1 MKWKPEMDRAELPKT
16 EPLKQL
22 TDLMREVQQQDV
34 CDMEVNLIEVMRQEL
49 ETLVG
54 CLSAEEDD
62 VEDIE
67 MSGGELRDGSEG
79 EEQEPMTDGEQR
91 EGSATVNAG
100 YSKRDPEQSKETL
113 MRLHVKLGHLGVKE
127 LIRALKHGR
136 ASELTIQEARR
147 IRCDVCAENVQP
159 ELPRPAVPHQVL
171 NFSERLGLVILSLP
185 HWDGFTKSVKCV
197 NIACHGTLFSDDHTA
212 LARNDCSGSAAS
224 VPRRLAALGTKN
236 LHDLFLDLLE
246 LISVETEITAAE
258 SPWQPGIKEA
268 NRRAFK
274 MVFK

>member
-1 MKWKPEMDRAELPKT
+1 MTWKPKT

-34 CDMEVNLIEVMRQEL
+34 CNMEVNLIEVMRQEL
-49 ETLVG
+49 ETLVE

-91 EGSATVNAG
+91 EGSAAVNAS
-100 YSKRDPEQSKETL
+100 YSKRDPEKAKETL
-113 MRLHVKLGHLGVKE
+113 MRLHVKLSHLGEKE

-136 ASELTIQEARR
+136 ASELTIQEVRR

-185 HWDGFTKSVKCV
+185 HWDGFTKSVKCL
-197 NIACHGTLFSDDHTA
+197 NIALCF
-212 LARNDCSGSAAS
+212 R
-224 VPRRLAALGTKN
+224 
-236 LHDLFLDLLE
+236 
-246 LISVETEITAAE
+246 
-258 SPWQPGIKEA
+258 
-268 NRRAFK
+268 
-274 MVFK
+274 